1 MLINI
6 LGFIFV
12 FTIIALSHELGHFFA
27 AKKAGIRVYELALG
41 FGPRLFGIK
50 RKGTLYAI
58 NLIPILGY
66 VKIAGMEDEEE
77 KECPEEEKYYNK
89 SVAAKFAVGFFGPFF
104 NFIAAFLIFSFVF
117 SFLGVPYKI
126 SNEIAA
132 IVKNSPAEKV
142 GLKERDVVLSID
154 GKKIEDMEKA
164 IEIIHKSAD
173 KRLTL
178 TIKRDVKTFNVTVA
192 PKYDEKMKVAL
203 IGFQPKTL
211 YRKVNPLQAVYH
223 GMEQTVSMTAFI
235 LVILG
240 KLLTGAISV
249 KGLAG
254 PLGIAQITSRYAHS
268 GILSLLTFTAFLSIN
283 IGVLNLLPLPA
294 LDGGRL
300 IFVIIEAI
308 RRKPIK
314 IEIENRIHRWGLI
327 FLLGL
332 IFIVTINDFL
342 RILGR

>member
-1 MLINI
+1 MLLNI
-6 LGFIFV
+6 IGFIFV
-12 FTIIALSHELGHFFA
+12 FTIIALSHEIGHFFA
-27 AKKAGIRVYELALG
+27 AKRAGIRVYELALG
-41 FGPRLFGIK
+41 FGPRLFGVK

-77 KECPEEEKYYNK
+77 KDCPEEEKYYNK
-89 SVAAKFAVGFFGPFF
+89 GIAAKFSVGFFGPFF

-117 SFLGVPYKI
+117 SIIGVPYKI

-132 IVKNSPAEKV
+132 VVKNSPAEEV
-142 GLKERDVVLSID
+142 GLKEGDVILAID
-154 GKKIEDMEKA
+154 GEEIDDMEKA
-164 IEIIHKSAD
+164 IEKIHKSAD

-178 TIKRDVKTFNVTVA
+178 TIKRDIKTFNVMVA

-211 YRKVNPLQAVYH
+211 YKKVGPFLAIYH
-223 GMEQTVSMTAFI
+223 GLEQTIAMTALI

-240 KLLTGAISV
+240 KLLTGALSIR
-249 KGLAG
+249 GLAG
-254 PLGIAQITSRYAHS
+254 PLGIAQITGRYAQS
-268 GILSLLTFTAFLSIN
+268 GFLSLLSFTAFLSIN

-300 IFVIIEAI
+300 VFVIIEAI